1 MSSVPGIAMKLF
13 GAVLFALALAA
24 APALAET
31 KAKQKAEP
39 KPNPIAASYAAMT
52 AAERMSI
59 QSDLVWT
66 GHFNGV
72 INGEFGD
79 RAIAAVKAFQA
90 KNGTKQT
97 GVLNPQERGVLAT
110 AAKTKSEAVGWRV
123 VDDLITGARVGVPT
137 KLAPQ
142 IAQGKS
148 GMRWSSARGEV
159 QIESF
164 RIREA
169 GTTLAAVFEAQKKE
183 PGRRVDYQVLRPDFF
198 VMSGLQSLKKF
209 YVRANLRDGD
219 VRGVTVLYDQAM
231 DGIMEP
237 VVVAISSAFNPFPAG
252 VALAPPPRRK
262 VEYASGIVVSASGHI
277 VTDREALEACHV
289 VTVAGI
295 GGADRVAEDKAN
307 GLALLRVYGAPNL
320 KPVALANQAAKEGD
334 VTVVGIADPQAQA
347 GSNAVT
353 AARAKIN
360 AVNDTRA
367 VEPAPALGFTGSAVL
382 DAQGRLTGMAALKV
396 PVVAGPTPASPQA
409 SLVPVEA
416 IRTLLDA
423 EKIARDG
430 AVAGV
435 EAAKTSV
442 VRVICVRK

>member
-1 MSSVPGIAMKLF
+1 MKLLS
-13 GAVLFALALAA
+13 AVLFSLVLA
-24 APALAET
+24 APAFAET

-52 AAERMSI
+52 PSERMSI
-59 QSDLVWT
+59 QSDLVWA
-66 GHFNGV
+66 GHYNGV

-97 GVLNPQERGVLAT
+97 GVLNPQERGVLQA
-110 AAKTKSEAVGWRV
+110 AAKTKSDAVGWRV
-123 VDDLITGARVGVPT
+123 VDDLISGVRVGVPL

-142 IAQGKS
+142 IAQAKS
-148 GMRWSSARGEV
+148 GTRWSSARGEV

-169 GTTLAAVFEAQKKE
+169 GTTLAAVFEAQKNE
-183 PGRRVDYQVLRPDFF
+183 QGRKVNYQVLRPDFF
-198 VMSGLQSLKKF
+198 VVSGLQNLKKF
-209 YVRANLRDGD
+209 YVRANVREGD
-219 VRGVTVLYDQAM
+219 VRGVTILYDQAM

-295 GGADRVAEDKAN
+295 GGADRVAEDKVN
-307 GLALLRVYGAPNL
+307 GLALLRVYGAANL
-320 KPVALANQAAKEGD
+320 KPLGLASESAKSGD

-353 AARAKIN
+353 AARAKI
-360 AVNDTRA
+360 AAANDTRV
-367 VEPAPALGFTGSAVL
+367 VEPAPAFGFTGAAVL

-396 PVVAGPTPASPQA
+396 PVVAGPAPASPQA

-416 IRTLLDA
+416 IRALLEA
-423 EKIARDG
+423 ENLARDAAASG
-430 AVAGV
+430 A
-435 EAAKTSV
+435 EAAKASV

>member
-1 MSSVPGIAMKLF
+1 MKLF
-13 GAVLFALALAA
+13 GAVLFALVLAA

-52 AAERMSI
+52 ASERMSI

-66 GHFNGV
+66 GHYNGV
-72 INGEFGD
+72 VNGEFGD

-90 KNGTKQT
+90 RNGTKQT
-97 GVLNPQERGVLAT
+97 GVLNPQERGVLQA
-110 AAKTKSEAVGWRV
+110 AAKTKADAVGWRM
-123 VDDLITGARVGVPT
+123 VDDLTTGARVGVPM

-142 IAQGKS
+142 ITQSKS

-164 RIREA
+164 RLREA

-183 PGRRVDYQVLRPDFF
+183 VGRKVDYQVLRPDFF
-198 VMSGLQSLKKF
+198 VMSGLQNLKKF
-209 YVRANLRDGD
+209 YVRASVRDGD
-219 VRGVTVLYDQAM
+219 VRGVTILYDQAM
-231 DGIMEP
+231 DGIMAP

-252 VALAPPPRRK
+252 VASPPPRRK
-262 VEYASGIVVSASGHI
+262 VEYASGIVVSPHGHI
-277 VTDREALEACHV
+277 VTDREALEGCHV

-295 GGADRVAEDKAN
+295 GGADRIAEDKA
-307 GLALLRVYGAPNL
+307 GGIALLRVYGAPNL
-320 KPVALANQAAKEGD
+320 KPVALASEGAKGGD

-353 AARAKIN
+353 TARARIN
-360 AVNDTRA
+360 AANEIRA
-367 VEPAPALGFTGSAVL
+367 VEPAPALGFTGAAVL
-382 DAQGRLTGMAALKV
+382 DAQGRLTGMVALRL
-396 PVVAGPTPASPQA
+396 PVVAGPAPASPQA

-423 EKIARDG
+423 ESLAREG
-430 AVAGV
+430 AVSGAD
-435 EAAKTSV
+435 AAKGAV

>member
-1 MSSVPGIAMKLF
+1 MKF
-13 GAVLFALALAA
+13 IGALLVSLVLATH
-24 APALAET
+24 ALAET
-31 KAKQKAEP
+31 KAKQKADP

-52 AAERMSI
+52 PSERISI
-59 QSDLVWT
+59 QSDLVWA
-66 GHFNGV
+66 GHYNGIV
-72 INGEFGD
+72 NGEFNE

-97 GVLNPQERGVLAT
+97 GVLNPQERGVLAA

-123 VDDLITGARVGVPT
+123 VDDLITGARVGVPL
-137 KLAPQ
+137 KLVPQ

-148 GMRWSSARGEV
+148 GTRWSSARGEV

-169 GTTLAAVFEAQKKE
+169 GTTLAAVFEEQKKE
-183 PGRRVDYQVLRPDFF
+183 IGRKVDYQVLRPDFF
-198 VMSGLQSLKKF
+198 VMSGLQNLKKF
-209 YVRANLRDGD
+209 YVRANVREGD
-219 VRGVTVLYDQAM
+219 VRGVTILYDQAM

-262 VEYASGIVVSASGHI
+262 VEYASGIVVSPHGHI

-295 GGADRVAEDKAN
+295 GGADRVADDKAN
-307 GLALLRVYGAPNL
+307 GLALLRVYGAANL
-320 KPVALANQAAKEGD
+320 KPIALANESAKAGD

-347 GSNAVT
+347 GNNAVT

-360 AVNDTRA
+360 AANDARI

-382 DAQGRLTGMAALKV
+382 DAQGRLTGLAALKV
-396 PVVAGPTPASPQA
+396 PVVAGPAPATPQA

-423 EKIARDG
+423 ERIAQDG
-430 AVAGV
+430 AASGA
-435 EAAKTSV
+435 EAAKAAV